1 MIGPVQLRRVA
12 FLDVFAEQPLSGNGL
27 AVVSDSEELRDEVML
42 AFARETRLSETS
54 FVQEPTVPGAHYRNR
69 IWTPGEELPFAG
81 HPSLGTAVAVAR
93 WQGQVQATY
102 TQETGAGL
110 QSVEVHK
117 DGERASW
124 GGEGWSASMLQ
135 GPAEFG
141 PELDRREVM
150 SAVGLEPSAAAPDLP
165 PQIAST
171 GLRHAVAPVRS
182 AEALARAKPDYD
194 AIDSLL
200 RPHAAVVLYL
210 AWCVPAAGRVHAR
223 GFARIR
229 EIGEDPATGSAV
241 GPLCAYLADRG
252 GSDSILVSQ
261 GEKMGRPSR
270 LEAAMEEEGMVRV
283 SGSVIPL
290 IEGGLELP

>member
-1 MIGPVQLRRVA
+1 MQLRRVA
-12 FLDVFAEQPLSGNGL
+12 FLDVFAERPLSGNGL
-27 AVVSDSEELRDEVML
+27 AVVSDTDELRDETML
-42 AFARETRLSETS
+42 AFARETRLAETS
-54 FVQEPTVPGAHYRNR
+54 FVQEPTVPGADYRNR

-81 HPSLGTAVAVAR
+81 HPSLGTAGAVAR
-93 WQGQVQATY
+93 WQGQVRASY

-110 QSVEVHK
+110 QTIEVEQ
-117 DGERASW
+117 DGDRW
-124 GGEGWSASMLQ
+124 RASMLQ

-150 SAVGLEPSAAAPDLP
+150 SAVALEPSAGAPGLP

-171 GLRHAVAPVRS
+171 GLRHAIAPVRS
-182 AEALARAKPDYD
+182 AEALARANPDYD
-194 AIDSLL
+194 AIDNLL
-200 RPHAAVVLYL
+200 RPHDAVVLYL
-210 AWCVPAAGRVHAR
+210 AWCVPEAGRVHAR

-252 GSDSILVSQ
+252 GADSILVSQ

-270 LEAAMEEEGMVRV
+270 LEAAMADEGMVRV
-283 SGSVIPL
+283 SGTVVPL